1 MQELITTPHSQLI
14 TTADSLELANAQ
26 KKHPV
31 TVYLGSKTPAGRASL
46 EGALRFAFNV
56 KKTGLDYMSLDL
68 WRALGIDTFD
78 KLSTLQAR
86 LVETGKKPTTI
97 NHAMCAIR
105 GVLKVAKRQGLV
117 PREAVEAAEEVEAIK
132 SSSNVLTG
140 REVSKTEVASLFEV
154 CKQDTSPAGR
164 RDSALLAIM
173 WSVGLRRAEVASLTR
188 ASVEIEEDEAR
199 IVLTGKGRKTREVFI
214 AQGALSALRAWLE
227 VRGDNEGALFGA
239 VSQIG
244 AISLE
249 HMSAQAVYNA
259 LEKRQKAAGLKRCTP
274 HDFRRSCAGN
284 FIEAGVDLSTVA
296 ELLGHSSVNTTIRYD
311 RRSSERK
318 RRASRLVSTPF

>member
-1 MQELITTPHSQLI
+1 MQELITTPHS
-14 TTADSLELANAQ
+14 LELANAQ
-26 KKHPV
+26 EKNPV
-31 TVYLGSKTPAGRASL
+31 DVYLDSKTLAGRASL
-46 EGALRFAFNV
+46 EGALRFAFDV
-56 KKTGLDYMSLDL
+56 KKTGVEYLKIEL
-68 WRALGIDTFD
+68 WRWLGIDTYD
-78 KLSTLQAR
+78 KLSKLQAR
-86 LVETGKKPTTI
+86 LVKTGKKATTI

-105 GVLKVAKRQGLV
+105 GVLKVAQRQGLIS
-117 PREAVEAAEEVEAIK
+117 REAVEAAEAVKSIK

-140 REVSKTEVASLFEV
+140 REVSKTEVAALFEV

-199 IVLTGKGRKTREVFI
+199 IVLTGKGNKEREVYI

-227 VRGDNEGALFGA
+227 VRGDSEGALFGA

-244 AISLE
+244 TISLK

-259 LEKRQKAAGLKRCTP
+259 LDKRQKAASLKRCTP